1 MSQVKAPKNSK
12 LPFFNLFPL
21 TFNHYHLPPANP
33 SSLSKLSTNM
43 MPPPLPPN
51 PYVASTQFVF
61 NRAYEK
67 CLSLEGRHDQV
78 LQSGNMQ
85 VLVCAR
91 FLGRMILEAPED
103 EGREDFASEVKR
115 CVGDEELQSLAEVY
129 TNHLLCICKC
139 QLLVAV
145 AVFLTMKRRTHS
157 LYKPRSSGHF

>member
-1 MSQVKAPKNSK
+1 
-12 LPFFNLFPL
+12 
-21 TFNHYHLPPANP
+21 
-33 SSLSKLSTNM
+33 M
-43 MPPPLPPN
+43 MPLPPN

-67 CLSLEGRHDQV
+67 CLSLEGRHDKV

-115 CVGDEELQSLAEVY
+115 CVGDEE
-129 TNHLLCICKC
+129 
-139 QLLVAV
+139 
-145 AVFLTMKRRTHS
+145 
-157 LYKPRSSGHF
+157 